1 MIQYAETIVSSIQ
14 VFFESL
20 QPLSPLFVERLEN
33 RLIALK
39 WKWKKK
45 TLDLFCIFELNLFLL
60 FPTLLGKSEMPVF

>member
-14 VFFESL
+14 VFSESL

-39 WKWKKK
+39 WK
-45 TLDLFCIFELNLFLL
+45 
-60 FPTLLGKSEMPVF
+60 

>member
-14 VFFESL
+14 VFSESL

-39 WKWKKK
+39 WKWK
-45 TLDLFCIFELNLFLL
+45 NLWICFVYLSL
-60 FPTLLGKSEMPVF
+60 TFFRYFQHC